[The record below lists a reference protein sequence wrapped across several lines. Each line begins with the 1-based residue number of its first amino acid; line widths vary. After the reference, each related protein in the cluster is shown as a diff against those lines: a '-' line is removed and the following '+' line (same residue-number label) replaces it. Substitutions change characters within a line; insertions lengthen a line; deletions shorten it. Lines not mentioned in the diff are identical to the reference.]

1 MELTI
6 KDIKMEKSEF
16 TVGTKNTYNFLAPY
30 DTIMSSITLYE
41 ITNIS
46 TVRSMSSQGLDPF
59 KNIYELYGISDTDFD
74 DDLSNN
80 VAIVELTLD
89 NSIYYVPINRITNSA
104 LVDGVIYSERG
115 IAIKLGFIPSDE
127 VLTTLLPDI
136 VELIKARTG
145 IEAEIL
151 DTVLTAE
158 VKIEKSRHDARELA
172 RNALKENANN
182 YLTLYT
188 KARTDLDYA
197 LGKLQALELAEINS
211 RL

>member
-1 MELTI
+1 
-6 KDIKMEKSEF
+6 MEKSEF
-16 TVGTKNTYNFLAPY
+16 IVGTKNTYNFLAPY
-30 DTIMSSITLYE
+30 DAIMSSITLYE

>member
-1 MELTI
+1 
-6 KDIKMEKSEF
+6 MEKSEF
-16 TVGTKNTYNFLAPY
+16 IVGTKNTYNFLAPY

-104 LVDGVIYSERG
+104 LVDGIIYSERG

>member
-1 MELTI
+1 
-6 KDIKMEKSEF
+6 MEKSEF
-16 TVGTKNTYNFLAPY
+16 IVGTKNTYNFLAPY

>member
-1 MELTI
+1 
-6 KDIKMEKSEF
+6 MEKSEF

>member
-1 MELTI
+1 
-6 KDIKMEKSEF
+6 MEKSEF

-104 LVDGVIYSERG
+104 LVDSVIYSERG

>member
-1 MELTI
+1 
-6 KDIKMEKSEF
+6 MEKSEF
-16 TVGTKNTYNFLAPY
+16 TVGTKNTYNFLTPY

>member
-1 MELTI
+1 
-6 KDIKMEKSEF
+6 MEKSEF
-16 TVGTKNTYNFLAPY
+16 IVGTKNTYNFLAPY

-188 KARTDLDYA
+188 KARTDLDYT